1 MFKNIY
7 KDKKIL
13 ITGNTGFKGSWL
25 TLWLLNLGARVYGFS
40 NGIPSSPSMYQE
52 LELQSKIHHVE
63 GDINKLSK
71 IEEVVS
77 KTKPDF
83 IFHLAAQALVSVFIK
98 NLLTQYQQMFLGT
111 ANL

>member
-1 MFKNIY
+1 
-7 KDKKIL
+7 
-13 ITGNTGFKGSWL
+13 
-25 TLWLLNLGARVYGFS
+25 
-40 NGIPSSPSMYQE
+40 MYQE

-83 IFHLAAQALVSVFIK
+83 IFHLAAQALVSVSYKKPIDTISTNVLVQPIF
-98 NLLTQYQQMFLGT
+98 
-111 ANL
+111 